1 MTSAADLVLGA
12 WRGEHLPADGGWQRM
27 EPWRQD
33 LYAVLALT
41 GHAAVSAPESVTEA
55 ELLSREIEEAL
66 ELVVLPANQDRMRHM
81 LATNK
86 PLEN

>member
-1 MTSAADLVLGA
+1 MVSVSTGCWLGTGGSVQCIAA
-12 WRGEHLPADGGWQRM
+12 M
-27 EPWRQD
+27 
-33 LYAVLALT
+33 LT
-41 GHAAVSAPESVTEA
+41 GDEPVTEA
-55 ELLSREIEEAL
+55 ELLRREIEVAL